1 MPSGSGLISNAG
13 SALGNAGADDAIG
26 NAFTGNLDFQRQ
38 EYLFD
43 KQVAANNAQAAAD
56 REFTARQNELTRAFN
71 AAEAEKARAFSKEQS
86 ETQYLR
92 AADQLKKLG
101 INPAVLA
108 FGGSAGTAQ
117 ALSGSSASASS
128 GSSGSHHVSGSS
140 WQGTKQNAIGGV
152 LRLASTLL
160 NVASFALG

>member
-1 MPSGSGLISNAG
+1 MPTGIGFNNAG
-13 SALGNAGADDAIG
+13 FGDADLGDAIG
-26 NAFTGNLDFQRQ
+26 NAFTGNLDFHRQ
-38 EYLFD
+38 EYLFNR
-43 KQVAANNAQAAAD
+43 QVAANNAAARDD
-56 REFTARQNELTRAFN
+56 RAFTAQQNELNRAFN

-108 FGGSAGTAQ
+108 FGGSAGSAQ
-117 ALSGSSASASS
+117 ALGGSSASAPS
-128 GSSGSHHVSGSS
+128 GSAGSHHVSGSS
-140 WQGTKQNAIGGV
+140 WQGTKQNAIGDV

-160 NVASFALG
+160 NVASFAFL